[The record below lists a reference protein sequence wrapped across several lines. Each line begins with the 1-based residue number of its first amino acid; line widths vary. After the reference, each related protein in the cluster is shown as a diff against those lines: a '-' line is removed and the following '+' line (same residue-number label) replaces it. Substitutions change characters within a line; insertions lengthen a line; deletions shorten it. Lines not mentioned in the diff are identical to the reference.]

1 MAEPQELLPRPAGFR
16 ISELVLVLVILMG
29 LGLVFMPK
37 LYEDRREDN
46 ERQAQDVLRMIGSA
60 QQSWRMATGEW
71 AEFFR
76 LQFTPGNQPNNLEP
90 FLPFLPFL
98 PFSANFAHYGGYRF
112 QELTD
117 GLGRPTGCR
126 AEPTTPP
133 FSGEHS
139 FELAYGESEVIQLAP
154 LSPNSETAL
163 Q

>member
-1 MAEPQELLPRPAGFR
+1 MAEPQNNHSRPVGFR

-37 LYEDRREDN
+37 LYDDRREDN

-60 QQSWRMATGEW
+60 QQSWRIATGEW
-71 AEFFR
+71 AELYR
-76 LQFTPGNQPNNLEP
+76 LQFTPGHDPSNLEP
-90 FLPFLPFL
+90 FLPFLPF
-98 PFSANFAHYGGYRF
+98 SADFAHYGGYRF

-133 FSGEHS
+133 FSGERS
-139 FELAYGESEVIQLAP
+139 FELAYGESQPVQLAP
-154 LSPNSETAL
+154 LSPNSDTAL

>member
-1 MAEPQELLPRPAGFR
+1 MAEPQDTASRPAGFR

-37 LYEDRREDN
+37 LYDERREDN
-46 ERQAQDVLRMIGSA
+46 ERQAQDMLRMIGSA
-60 QQSWRMATGEW
+60 QQSWRLATGEW

-76 LQFTPGNQPNNLEP
+76 LQFTPGNDPSNLEP
-90 FLPFLPFL
+90 SLPFM
-98 PFSANFAHYGGYRF
+98 PFSADFAHYGGYRF

-126 AEPTTPP
+126 ADPTTPP

-139 FELAYGESEVIQLAP
+139 FELAYGESEPVP
-154 LSPNSETAL
+154 LRP
-163 Q
+163 

>member
-1 MAEPQELLPRPAGFR
+1 MAEPQDTPSRPAGFR

-37 LYEDRREDN
+37 LYDERRKDN
-46 ERQAQDVLRMIGSA
+46 ELQAQDMLRMIGSA
-60 QQSWRMATGEW
+60 QQSWRLATGEW

-76 LQFTPGNQPNNLEP
+76 LQFTPGWDPSNLEP
-90 FLPFLPFL
+90 FLPFM
-98 PFSANFAHYGGYRF
+98 PFSADFAHYGGYRF

-126 AEPTTPP
+126 ADPTTPP

-139 FELAYGESEVIQLAP
+139 FELAYGESEPIRLRP
-154 LSPNSETAL
+154 
-163 Q
+163 

>member
-1 MAEPQELLPRPAGFR
+1 MPEPNEALPRPAGFR
-16 ISELVLVLVILMG
+16 ISELVLVLVVLIG

-37 LYEDRREDN
+37 LYDDRRSDN

-60 QQSWRMATGEW
+60 QQSWRLATGEW

-76 LQFTPGNQPNNLEP
+76 LQFTPGLDPSELEP
-90 FLPFLPFL
+90 FLPFLPI
-98 PFSANFAHYGGYRF
+98 SADFAYYGGYRF

-133 FSGEHS
+133 FSGERS
-139 FELAYGESEVIQLAP
+139 FEIAYGESEPVQLAP
-154 LSPNSETAL
+154 MSPNSDTAL